1 MLIREY
7 KKEDIKEL
15 NKLGLLLHENYEFT
29 LDKFSYCNVIQLE
42 NEIIGFVI
50 YSVIY
55 ERAEIVDIVI
65 NPSHRKKSYA
75 SLLLNNVIN
84 TLKQEGI
91 ENITLEVSE
100 TNNKAIGL
108 YKKLGFKVVAKRK
121 KYYNENDGYLMKK
134 DLR

>member
-1 MLIREY
+1 MVIRKY

-15 NKLGLLLHENYEFT
+15 NKLGLLLHDDYEFN
-29 LDKFSYCNVIQLE
+29 LDEFSDCNVIQLE
-42 NEIIGFVI
+42 NDIVGFVI

-65 NPSHRKKSYA
+65 NPLHRKKGYA
-75 SLLLNNVIN
+75 TLLLNNIIN
-84 TLKQEGI
+84 TLKEEGI

-100 TNNKAIGL
+100 TNNNAVVL
-108 YKKLGFKVVAKRK
+108 YEKLGFKVVAKRK
-121 KYYNENDGYLMKK
+121 KYYNDNDGYLMKK

>member
-15 NKLGLLLHENYEFT
+15 NKLGLLLHENYKFT

-65 NPSHRKKSYA
+65 NPSHRKKGYA

-100 TNNKAIGL
+100 TNNKAIGV
-108 YKKLGFKVVAKRK
+108 YKKLGFKVVTKRK